1 MILKIEMAGF
11 ASTSY
16 FIISK
21 NQWNRSIIRGRKKFF
36 RKFFPQNFFRFF
48 WIFRFSFPHHW
59 LLDKKKSFVRNLKIY
74 PISRCLMIFSKVKY
88 WNIITPY
95 SRIWKNQWNWTII
108 RCTKSDLK
116 IFISQIFFF
125 DFLGF

>member
-1 MILKIEMAGF
+1 MILKIDKAGF

-21 NQWNRSIIRGRKKFF
+21 NQWNRSIIRGRKKILQKIFPTEFF
-36 RKFFPQNFFRFF
+36 S
-48 WIFRFSFPHHW
+48 IF
-59 LLDKKKSFVRNLKIY
+59 LDFQIFLSTSLTVGQKKSFVRNLKIY

-116 IFISQIFFF
+116 FFISQNFFF